1 MTEKRDEID
10 EKYVYRFSELIV
22 VSARLIDEGWLDLSD
37 LEGLAED
44 KVDRLESLIKLLNE

>member
-37 LEGLAED
+37 LKGLAED